1 MEISG
6 LGGGLMFAAA
16 AGLWLVY
23 LMPTWFKRREYLAT
37 ERNAVRL
44 QQTLRVLAET
54 AEVPAIVRA
63 DTSGRSIAAQER
75 ALREQNRRAEAIAR
89 SRTAHAARTAGKRAV
104 SDLAAPLAEPTVA
117 IARAQARALTT
128 RRLRRTRL
136 GASLL
141 SLVALVVVVV
151 QLALVVGSGV
161 TVAALGVLG
170 FSSIG
175 LVIGVAALAR
185 LATVAKR
192 RSAPNAAPL
201 VVRAGLRS
209 RMADFAPLAAPVAP
223 TAPAEWTPVPVP
235 KPLYLSRA
243 VSAAPAAAAIRE
255 TTVAVERSEPDAVT
269 GPIAIVAIAAPAP
282 GVPATVAAVVPTAAT
297 AVATAVASNSAA
309 RMQEGTAAII
319 PITAGSQLTA
329 GAQAQQ
335 QPQPQ
340 SPPQQQPQPQS
351 PPQQQLSPQSPEA
364 FARASRFAR
373 MGIVEPWD
381 IAGTDI
387 DAALRRRRAAS

>member
-117 IARAQARALTT
+117 IAQAQARALTT

-136 GASLL
+136 GASLF

-243 VSAAPAAAAIRE
+243 VSAAPAAAIRE
-255 TTVAVERSEPDAVT
+255 TAAAVERSEPDAIT

-282 GVPATVAAVVPTAAT
+282 GVPAMVAAVVPAAATAAAT
-297 AVATAVASNSAA
+297 AVAVASNLAA

-335 QPQPQ
+335 QQL
-340 SPPQQQPQPQS
+340 PPQQQQL
-351 PPQQQLSPQSPEA
+351 PPQQSQSPEA